1 MKKNLIKNSDI
12 SLKNKIIN
20 FYKKKKKFIY
30 LTLSFLIIIFIF
42 FGYYLNSKEKQK
54 LIFSE
59 KYITAKIYLSND
71 NKEESKKILKE
82 LIFANSSTY
91 STLSLFLILSEKLI
105 RDKEEIILLFDHVL
119 KNNEFDD
126 EIKNLILFKK
136 ALFLSSF
143 ADEVELLESI
153 KSLTNNDSIWKPHA
167 LLLLA
172 DYFFMNNQ
180 YNKSKDFYV
189 QILEMKNLNN
199 EFYEHAKLQ
208 LIIISNE

>member
-1 MKKNLIKNSDI
+1 MNENLIKNSDI

-20 FYKKKKKFIY
+20 FYKEKKKFIY

>member
-1 MKKNLIKNSDI
+1 M
-12 SLKNKIIN
+12 
-20 FYKKKKKFIY
+20 
-30 LTLSFLIIIFIF
+30 IIIFIF